1 MNGYLM
7 SVFYL
12 ISTTLGIVFMKLG
25 GDSLKL
31 SFDKGISF
39 KIGFITTIG
48 FIFYIISFLLWQKI
62 IVSNNI
68 SVIVPVLTGIVQ
80 VIVFLAAIFIFKE
93 TITVYKVLGIFF
105 IVIGIILLSIK
116 TVG

>member
-1 MNGYLM
+1 MNVYLM
-7 SVFYL
+7 PAFYL

-31 SFDKGISF
+31 SFNNGITF

-48 FIFYIISFLLWQKI
+48 FLFYIISFFIWQKI
-62 IVSNNI
+62 IVSNNV

-80 VIVFLAAIFIFKE
+80 VLIFIASVLIFKE
-93 TITVYKVLGIFF
+93 TITLYKVLGIVA
-105 IVIGIILLSIK
+105 IVIGIVLLSLK
-116 TVG
+116 KG